1 MRRLLLDTHTFLWF
15 IVNNPLLSARAK
27 GLIEGAEAVYLSMAS
42 VWEMGIKI
50 STGKLA
56 LTEPLEQLI
65 PQQLLRNNM
74 NLLQIDLAHVVQVS
88 SLPFH
93 HRDPFDR
100 MIIAQSL
107 VEQVPIV
114 SVDGVFDDYGIQRLW

>member
-27 GLIEGAEAVYLSMAS
+27 RLIEEVEAIYLSMAS
-42 VWEMGIKI
+42 AWEMGIKVG
-50 STGKLA
+50 TGKLT

-65 PQQLLRNNM
+65 PRQLLRDNM
-74 NLLQIDLAHVVQVS
+74 NLLPVELAHVVKVS
-88 SLPFH
+88 GLPFH

-100 MIIAQSL
+100 MIIAQSF

-114 SVDGVFDDYGIQRLW
+114 SVDGVFDDYGVRRLW